1 MTPYAPLRPLVLAL
15 LLAHAGFLPLV
26 AAPAEFDIS
35 VTSRY
40 NTQNRQPKNLREFF
54 KAHPNVHLKQWDG
67 IKMPAE
73 GARASLAMAMAAN
86 IGPDI
91 FETDIRQAVAQGL
104 AHPLTEW
111 IGEDGILADGTKK
124 VRPDGQPDLNGQ
136 IDDDEAKWEP
146 WKRIKPLYRQV
157 VTVDGIPYSLP
168 NRGGTY
174 VGILYSYR
182 VLRRAG
188 LDPAKP
194 PRTYDELVYWGRKL
208 YDPNR
213 KVFGFELT
221 PASWAFAPWVATT
234 GSSIVVQDRVSPTT
248 GETHTFNEQEINL
261 VVPETGEDLSN
272 IRPTWRCNVASEEC
286 TAAVALY
293 HRLRWQPWVPHPT
306 TGEPVELTPEAVTA
320 GRTEVGG
327 EWISFSA
334 EEVVV
339 GSIGVTTISTRD
351 TLRRMGRDLG
361 MYPLW
366 SGDMTEFETLGVQPE
381 DMGMM
386 PFPGMT
392 DQQRPVLQASNSFF
406 MMGKDVLDRGGATDA
421 ERKAY
426 RDTVWEIMTLI
437 CSVEGNDENIRRKVA
452 SGQAKFLNPRELKR
466 LGFEDYLRESP
477 PEYLELWNRI
487 DRAEILEVVEPFMGK
502 WLQFRDFYQREVISL
517 VLSTEGEGFDYVAAL
532 KQLERDANTG
542 IMFER
547 PAEELD
553 KHRPRA
559 RIIAAVVV
567 GILVF
572 FLVLIVRDQLRKVQS
587 RAGVYKGLLPW
598 AMLLPAVA
606 TIALW
611 RYYPL
616 LRGLVMAFQDYKIVG
631 KSPFVGLTNFI
642 SIMLDPN
649 FYHYLW
655 TTFRYVLW
663 NLLLAFFTPILLA
676 ILLTEVPRLKVF
688 FRTIFFLPQMTS
700 GLVVTLMWKEMYM
713 GTEQGTLNRLLGAL
727 SGTLKWG
734 ISKFDWFFQ
743 LPPVVWFWVC
753 VKWFMGLP
761 VLRWIGDW
769 VAKVWDLAVNFENV
783 DWLMN
788 SHTVMACVILPGVW
802 ASAGLASLIY
812 LAALKSVPEELYE
825 AASIDGAGMRRKL
838 WSITLPTIIPLIM
851 INFVGAFIATFQT
864 MGNIF
869 LLTFGGPG
877 KDTMVM
883 GMAIWQEAYV
893 NLRFSLATSYAWILG
908 SILIGFTYLQLRIL
922 RRVDFRRAKGDD

>member
-1 MTPYAPLRPLVLAL
+1 MTISGLVRQLACLVLATL
-15 LLAHAGFLPLV
+15 TCPVLRA

-40 NTQNRQPKNLREFF
+40 NTQNRQPKNLRDFF
-54 KAHPNVHLKQWDG
+54 KAHPNAHLRQWDG
-67 IKMPAE
+67 ISMPAE

-104 AHPLTEW
+104 AYPLTEW
-111 IGEDGILADGTKK
+111 IGEDGIRADGTPKL
-124 VRPDGQPDLNGQ
+124 RPDGQPDRNGQ
-136 IDDDEAKWEP
+136 IDDDETIWEP

-157 VTVDGIPYSLP
+157 VTVDGVPYSLP

-182 VLRRAG
+182 VLRAAG
-188 LDPAKP
+188 LDPAHP
-194 PRTYDELVYWGRKL
+194 PRTYEELVYWARKL
-208 YDPNR
+208 YDPEQR
-213 KVFGFELT
+213 TFGFELT
-221 PASWAFAPWVATT
+221 PQSWAFAPWVATT

-248 GETHTFNEQEINL
+248 GKVYTFNEQETRL
-261 VVPETGEDLSN
+261 VAPDTGEDLSN
-272 IRPTWRCNVASEEC
+272 VRSTWRCNVASEEC

-293 HRLRWQPWVPHPT
+293 HRLRWQPWTRHPA
-306 TGEPVELTPEAVTA
+306 TGEPIELTDQQEAA
-320 GRTEVGG
+320 IRQAAEQDSERPGQIEVGG
-327 EWISFSA
+327 ETLSIHA
-334 EEVVV
+334 KDIVV

-366 SGDMTEFETLGVQPE
+366 SGDMTEFESLGVQPE

-392 DQQRPVLQASNSFF
+392 AAQRPVLQASNSFF
-406 MMGKDVLDRGGATDA
+406 MIGKDALRRGGETDA
-421 ERKAY
+421 ERKVY
-426 RDTVWEIMTLI
+426 RDLVWEVMTLI

-477 PEYLELWNRI
+477 PEYLAMWDQI
-487 DRAEILEVVEPFMGK
+487 DRGDILEVVEPFMGK
-502 WLQFRDFYQREVISL
+502 WLQFRDFYQREVLSL
-517 VLSTEGEGFDYVAAL
+517 VLSTEGRNFDYVTAL
-532 KQLERDANTG
+532 KQLERDANSG

-547 PAEELD
+547 PPEELNRY
-553 KHRPRA
+553 RPRA
-559 RIIAAVVV
+559 RIIATVVV
-567 GILVF
+567 AIFSIL
-572 FLVLIVRDQLRKVQS
+572 LVLIVRDQLRKVQS
-587 RAGVYKGLLPW
+587 RAGVYKGFLPW
-598 AMLLPAVA
+598 AMLLPALA
-606 TIALW
+606 TIAVW
-611 RYYPL
+611 SYYPL

-642 SIMLDPN
+642 GIMLDPN
-649 FYHYLW
+649 FYHYIW
-655 TTFRYVLW
+655 TTFRFVLW
-663 NLLLAFFTPILLA
+663 NLFLAFFAPIFLA

-713 GTEQGTLNRLLGAL
+713 GTEQGTLNRLLGWL
-727 SGTLKWG
+727 
-734 ISKFDWFFQ
+734 F
-743 LPPVVWFWVC
+743 
-753 VKWFMGLP
+753 GLVGMHFAP
-761 VLRWIGDW
+761 I
-769 VAKVWDLAVNFENV
+769 

-788 SHTVMACVILPGVW
+788 TQTVMACVILPGIW
-802 ASAGLASLIY
+802 ASAGISSLIY

-825 AASIDGAGMRRKL
+825 AASMDGAGMRRKI
-838 WSITLPTIIPLIM
+838 WNITMPTILPLIM
-851 INFVGAFIATFQT
+851 INFVGAFIATFQS

-877 KDTMVM
+877 KETMVM